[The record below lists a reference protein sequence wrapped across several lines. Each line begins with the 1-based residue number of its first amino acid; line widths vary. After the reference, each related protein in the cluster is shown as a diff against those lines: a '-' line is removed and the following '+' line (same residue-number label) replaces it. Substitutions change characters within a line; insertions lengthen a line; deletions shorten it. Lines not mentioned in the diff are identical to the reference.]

1 MCLELCKDYP
11 RWTSLRQGA
20 CPLFSAEVLT
30 DSSSLA
36 GTAELVGKTA
46 RISLGLSLLQLTG
59 ERVGMVM
66 GKDRGCYRG
75 KKNKVVG
82 KDGKASGKEGGW
94 IPNLM
99 LEAMTLKLNSGTV
112 W

>member
-1 MCLELCKDYP
+1 MLI
-11 RWTSLRQGA
+11 
-20 CPLFSAEVLT
+20 

-66 GKDRGCYRG
+66 R
-75 KKNKVVG
+75 
-82 KDGKASGKEGGW
+82 KDGGCHHE
-94 IPNLM
+94 
-99 LEAMTLKLNSGTV
+99 LKQQRRQIYEYNISEEVVINMGRSCRLKKQSQH
-112 W
+112 

>member
-66 GKDRGCYRG
+66 GKDRGCYRELKQQRRQIYENNISEEVVINMG
-75 KKNKVVG
+75 RSCRLKKQSQHK
-82 KDGKASGKEGGW
+82 S
-94 IPNLM
+94 
-99 LEAMTLKLNSGTV
+99 
-112 W
+112 